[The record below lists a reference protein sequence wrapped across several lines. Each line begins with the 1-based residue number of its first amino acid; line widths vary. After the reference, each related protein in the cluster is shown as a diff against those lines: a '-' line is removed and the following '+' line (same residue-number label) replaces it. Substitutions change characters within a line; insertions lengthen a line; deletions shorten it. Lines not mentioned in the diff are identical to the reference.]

1 MTDHTPLTIEAVQS
15 SLDYRDFKA
24 LRQLFKDNELA
35 DIAEVLAEIEISS
48 CIVLY
53 RLVPRSRRADLF
65 AYIPFE
71 RQEEL
76 LEELPDVIVAA
87 LLNEMEPDSRTRLL
101 EDLSVELRNKILLR
115 LDPEER
121 QVAWQLLSY
130 PEDSVG
136 RLMTPE
142 VLALSGSM
150 TVAQALDK
158 IHWNTT
164 LPTDYLSYLF
174 VTGENGVLIGE
185 VSLAT
190 LVVCDPR
197 SKRIESI
204 MKKNYVALEP
214 EQEGSEAVEIFRK
227 YDTHFIPVVDQERK
241 LLGIVTSDDV
251 FDVAEEEA
259 TEDIQQFGGHQALE
273 DSYFQTPFW
282 TMVRKR
288 VSWLAVLFISGFIT
302 GEAIRSHEELL
313 ARWGFLMFFLTT
325 INSTGGNSGTQTAS
339 LIIRGLAINEI
350 SLRDAWKVLRK
361 ELLIGMTL
369 GLILSVIGAG
379 RALTWGLG
387 YKVALVVGS
396 TVTLVVLIGVIT
408 GSMLPFLFRA
418 IKLDPAV
425 VSSPF
430 ISTIMDL
437 TSVLLLFNIAGL
449 VMKFFGFP

>member
-1 MTDHTPLTIEAVQS
+1 MPECLTQTLQKQAGI
-15 SLDYRDFKA
+15 
-24 LRQLFKDNELA
+24 
-35 DIAEVLAEIEISS
+35 
-48 CIVLY
+48 
-53 RLVPRSRRADLF
+53 
-65 AYIPFE
+65 
-71 RQEEL
+71 
-76 LEELPDVIVAA
+76 
-87 LLNEMEPDSRTRLL
+87 RTKLL

-241 LLGIVTSDDV
+241 LLGIVISDDV

-259 TEDIQQFGGHQALE
+259 TEDI
-273 DSYFQTPFW
+273 
-282 TMVRKR
+282 
-288 VSWLAVLFISGFIT
+288 
-302 GEAIRSHEELL
+302 
-313 ARWGFLMFFLTT
+313 
-325 INSTGGNSGTQTAS
+325 
-339 LIIRGLAINEI
+339 
-350 SLRDAWKVLRK
+350 
-361 ELLIGMTL
+361 
-369 GLILSVIGAG
+369 
-379 RALTWGLG
+379 
-387 YKVALVVGS
+387 
-396 TVTLVVLIGVIT
+396 
-408 GSMLPFLFRA
+408 
-418 IKLDPAV
+418 
-425 VSSPF
+425 
-430 ISTIMDL
+430 
-437 TSVLLLFNIAGL
+437 
-449 VMKFFGFP
+449 

>member
-1 MTDHTPLTIEAVQS
+1 M
-15 SLDYRDFKA
+15 
-24 LRQLFKDNELA
+24 
-35 DIAEVLAEIEISS
+35 
-48 CIVLY
+48 
-53 RLVPRSRRADLF
+53 
-65 AYIPFE
+65 
-71 RQEEL
+71 
-76 LEELPDVIVAA
+76 
-87 LLNEMEPDSRTRLL
+87 
-101 EDLSVELRNKILLR
+101 
-115 LDPEER
+115 
-121 QVAWQLLSY
+121 
-130 PEDSVG
+130 G

-282 TMVRKR
+282 TMVRK
-288 VSWLAVLFISGFIT
+288 
-302 GEAIRSHEELL
+302 
-313 ARWGFLMFFLTT
+313 
-325 INSTGGNSGTQTAS
+325 
-339 LIIRGLAINEI
+339 
-350 SLRDAWKVLRK
+350 
-361 ELLIGMTL
+361 
-369 GLILSVIGAG
+369 
-379 RALTWGLG
+379 
-387 YKVALVVGS
+387 Y
-396 TVTLVVLIGVIT
+396 
-408 GSMLPFLFRA
+408 P
-418 IKLDPAV
+418 
-425 VSSPF
+425 
-430 ISTIMDL
+430 
-437 TSVLLLFNIAGL
+437 
-449 VMKFFGFP
+449 KFFKNFALDSLG